1 MQRSMGGSCR
11 DMIKC
16 LLARDPQKRYGC
28 LARGCKDIKSAPY
41 FAKIDW
47 QKLLLKEM
55 KAPYVPKINAKVG
68 ISNDNFEPLMVNTDI
83 STYKG
88 KQGNEAC
95 TSCSTGDYEVRG
107 VMLNI
112 WSSKSSES

>member
-1 MQRSMGGSCR
+1 MVVATVFSSSRSRMS
-11 DMIKC
+11 
-16 LLARDPQKRYGC
+16 LSTYFLAQNLFHLG
-28 LARGCKDIKSAPY
+28 
-41 FAKIDW
+41 KIDW

-88 KQGNEAC
+88 KQ
-95 TSCSTGDYEVRG
+95 D
-107 VMLNI
+107 I
-112 WSSKSSES
+112 FKDF